1 QHTLSTHFPYTTLFR
16 SAQIKVSADVKQAI
30 IATEERS
37 YTLKEKEHAAAKTE
51 LEAKKIQHKY
61 IPTLSATGGIAHFKN
76 DGVLDLAPV
85 NLPILPIQL
94 FDGSQAASMKG
105 NVVGGGLMAKSVL
118 FSGLQIPKAKQ
129 ALKNKAKAE
138 NLLLDAASE
147 TVAREVLIALDN
159 LQVLKQVDT
168 LLMESQK
175 RLNSEKKRV
184 NKAIEA
190 GLAIPFDRD
199 KITLAS
205 LELEAKR
212 KEVEG
217 TRSVLIE
224 QLRYLTGFDAHRIKN
239 MEHFFDIIPLL
250 N

>member
-105 NVVGGGLMAKSVL
+105 NVVGGGLMAKR
-118 FSGLQIPKAKQ
+118 
-129 ALKNKAKAE
+129 
-138 NLLLDAASE
+138 SE
-147 TVAREVLIALDN
+147 ER
-159 LQVLKQVDT
+159 
-168 LLMESQK
+168 
-175 RLNSEKKRV
+175 RV
-184 NKAIEA
+184 
-190 GLAIPFDRD
+190 G
-199 KITLAS
+199 
-205 LELEAKR
+205 
-212 KEVEG
+212 KEC
-217 TRSVLIE
+217 
-224 QLRYLTGFDAHRIKN
+224 RYRR
-239 MEHFFDIIPLL
+239 
-250 N
+250 